1 MSVLVCADLTEKVL
15 AAAFEVHRSVGPGLL
30 ESTYRECLV
39 EELKTIGL
47 TVEREVPI
55 TIRYKELSIE
65 GAFRAD
71 LVVENT
77 VLLELKSVERLL
89 SIHFAQTLTYLKLS
103 KLRVGLL
110 LNFNTSRLR
119 HGIHRFVV

>member
-1 MSVLVCADLTEKVL
+1 MSGLVCGELTERVL

-30 ESTYRECLV
+30 ESTYRECLA
-39 EELKTIGL
+39 EELRVAGL
-47 TVEREVPI
+47 SLEREVPI
-55 TIRYKELSIE
+55 PLRYRELSIE

-71 LVVENT
+71 LIVENT

-103 KLRVGLL
+103 KLRIGLL
-110 LNFNTSRLR
+110 LNFNTTRLR
-119 HGIHRFVV
+119 HGIHRFVL